1 MAANYTV
8 PPIIGQLKLNNGR
21 VATFYETDRAG
32 YERALASGAT
42 TVGPPPA
49 DTTVVD
55 GKQVATTENVLP
67 SADTVTTGESQ
78 ATGAQ
83 PGFNTGIRLPDET
96 GAVSSIQRNPE
107 TGELYDARGLQAP
120 TSGGV
125 GAGTSS
131 NSFNSRGSDN
141 NPGPNTAATQQVL
154 AVFSASNVN
163 QLIPTQPNQ
172 LDQYASYTYGISW
185 YLLSE
190 EQFAAMVKAQ
200 KANVSGWQLLMQSGG
215 AATKG
220 RSPAFPVDYYM
231 DDLEISSK
239 IWGGGKNAANNAVD
253 IRFRVTEPNGITLI
267 QSLFNAVKSVYGATP
282 TTSGTND
289 TPNYLTA
296 QYCLV
301 IQFYGYDVN
310 GNLVAPAKGTYSTN
324 SSSASG
330 GYGQTAVITKY
341 YPFTLT
347 DIKFTVANKA
357 IEYSIFGKPIP
368 MKYNSST
375 DRGTIPHDFV
385 MTGQTVN
392 QLLNGKPITVKNTTD
407 PGARKDQPA
416 PVNQAVAASVAI
428 DQANAGV
435 DANGN
440 FTGDTTSP
448 FNVVG
453 A

>member
-1 MAANYTV
+1 MTTGLPAGADALYAQ
-8 PPIIGQLKLNNGR
+8 IDQLKGQITTLEDQVSLAARSGNQQAVNTYRDQVGGL
-21 VATFYETDRAG
+21 RA
-32 YERALASGAT
+32 ELKSVQAQLT
-42 TVGPPPA
+42 ELIVNEPA
-49 DTTVVD
+49 PKGNIAAPVTP
-55 GKQVATTENVLP
+55 L
-67 SADTVTTGESQ
+67 TTGQSQ
-78 ATGAQ
+78 STPA
-83 PGFNTGIRLPDET
+83 N
-96 GAVSSIQRNPE
+96 N
-107 TGELYDARGLQAP
+107 AREDGPTQAP
-120 TSGGV
+120 TSGGT

-131 NSFNSRGSDN
+131 NAFESKGSDN

-154 AVFSASNVN
+154 AVFSTSNAN

-172 LDQYASYTYGISW
+172 LDQYASYTYGIGW
-185 YLLSE
+185 YLLSPA
-190 EQFAAMVKAQ
+190 QFTAMVETQ
-200 KANVSGWQLLMQSGG
+200 RANVTGWQLLMQSGG
-215 AATKG
+215 AAAAG

-267 QSLFNAVKSVYGATP
+267 QSLFNAVKSVYGAVP
-282 TTSGTND
+282 TTSGTAD
-289 TPNYLTA
+289 APNYLTA

-324 SSSASG
+324 SGSASG

-392 QLLNGKPITVKNTTD
+392 QLLNGKPITTRNTTD
-407 PGARKDQPA
+407 RGARQDQPA
-416 PVNQAVAASVAI
+416 PVNQTVAASVVVEQSRAV
-428 DQANAGV
+428 V

-440 FTGDTTSP
+440 FTGETTSP
-448 FNVVG
+448 TTVV
-453 A
+453 AP

>member
-1 MAANYTV
+1 MSS
-8 PPIIGQLKLNNGR
+8 LNSIP
-21 VATFYETDRAG
+21 G
-32 YERALASGAT
+32 YNEALAQKNALKAQVDALFAQRDAAAQEFGIASPQAQQYQQQASALT
-42 TVGPPPA
+42 PQYLDAVNRLQEIITSPSPELASPA
-49 DTTVVD
+49 
-55 GKQVATTENVLP
+55 
-67 SADTVTTGESQ
+67 VTTGQSQ
-78 ATGAQ
+78 STPAA
-83 PGFNTGIRLPDET
+83 N
-96 GAVSSIQRNPE
+96 
-107 TGELYDARGLQAP
+107 ARDDGPTQAP

-131 NSFNSRGSDN
+131 NAFESKGSDN

-154 AVFSASNVN
+154 AVFSTSNAN

-185 YLLSE
+185 YLLSPA
-190 EQFAAMVKAQ
+190 QFTAMVTAQ
-200 KANVSGWQLLMQSGG
+200 RANVTGWQLLMQSGG
-215 AATKG
+215 AAAKG

-239 IWGGGKNAANNAVD
+239 IWGGGKQMANNAVD

-267 QSLFNAVKSVYGATP
+267 QSLFNAVKSVYGAVP

-324 SSSASG
+324 SSSATG

-385 MTGQTVN
+385 MTGQTVS
-392 QLLNGKPITVKNTTD
+392 QLLNGKPITTRNTTD
-407 PGARKDQPA
+407 RGARQDQPA
-416 PVNQAVAASVAI
+416 PVNQAVAASVVVE
-428 DQANAGV
+428 QSQAGV

-440 FTGDTTSP
+440 FTGETASP
-448 FNVVG
+448 FTVVG

>member
-1 MAANYTV
+1 MANYTV
-8 PPIIGQLKLNNGR
+8 PPIIGTLKLNNGR
-21 VATFYETDRAG
+21 VATFYETERG
-32 YERALASGAT
+32 SFERALASGAT
-42 TVGPPPA
+42 PVDPPPA
-49 DTTVVD
+49 NTTVVD
-55 GKQVATTENVLP
+55 GNQVST
-67 SADTVTTGESQ
+67 SADVPPPAETVTTAQSQ
-78 ATGAQ
+78 ATPQPPTPPTQ
-83 PGFNTGIRLPDET
+83 PGSTNARD
-96 GAVSSIQRNPE
+96 
-107 TGELYDARGLQAP
+107 DAPTQAP

-131 NSFNSRGSDN
+131 NAFESKGSDN

-154 AVFSASNVN
+154 AVFSTSNAN

-172 LDQYASYTYGISW
+172 LDQYASYTYSISW
-185 YLLSE
+185 YLLSPA
-190 EQFAAMVKAQ
+190 QFTAMVTAQ
-200 KANVSGWQLLMQSGG
+200 KANVTGWQLLMQSGG
-215 AATKG
+215 AAAKG

-239 IWGGGKNAANNAVD
+239 IWGGGKQMANNAVD

-267 QSLFNAVKSVYGATP
+267 QSLFNAVKSVYGAVP

-301 IQFYGYDVN
+301 IQFYGYDAN

-385 MTGQTVN
+385 MTGQTVS
-392 QLLNGKPITVKNTTD
+392 QLLNGKPITTRNTTD
-407 PGARKDQPA
+407 RGARQDQPA
-416 PVNQAVAASVAI
+416 PVNQAVAASVVV
-428 DQANAGV
+428 QQSQAGV

-440 FTGDTTSP
+440 FTGETASP
-448 FNVVG
+448 FTVVG

>member
-1 MAANYTV
+1 MSS
-8 PPIIGQLKLNNGR
+8 LNSIP
-21 VATFYETDRAG
+21 G
-32 YERALASGAT
+32 YNEALAQKNALK
-42 TVGPPPA
+42 A
-49 DTTVVD
+49 QVD
-55 GKQVATTENVLP
+55 ALFAQRDAAAEQFGIASPQAQQYQQQASALAPQYLDAVNRLQQIITSP
-67 SADTVTTGESQ
+67 SPDLASPTVTTGQSQ
-78 ATGAQ
+78 STPA
-83 PGFNTGIRLPDET
+83 PN
-96 GAVSSIQRNPE
+96 
-107 TGELYDARGLQAP
+107 ARDDGPTRAP
-120 TSGGV
+120 TQGGV

-131 NSFNSRGSDN
+131 NAFESKGSDN
-141 NPGPNTAATQQVL
+141 TPGPNTAATQQVL
-154 AVFSASNVN
+154 AVFSTSNAN

-185 YLLSE
+185 YLLSPA
-190 EQFAAMVKAQ
+190 QFTAMGETQ
-200 KANVSGWQLLMQSGG
+200 RANVTGWQLLMQSGG
-215 AATKG
+215 AAAAG

-267 QSLFNAVKSVYGATP
+267 QSLFNAVKSVYGAVP
-282 TTSGTND
+282 TTSGTSD
-289 TPNYLTA
+289 APNYLTA

-301 IQFYGYDVN
+301 IQFYGYDAN
-310 GNLVAPAKGTYSTN
+310 GKLVAPAKGTYSTN
-324 SSSASG
+324 SGSASG

-392 QLLNGKPITVKNTTD
+392 QLLNGKPITTRNTTD
-407 PGARKDQPA
+407 RGARQDQPD
-416 PVNQAVAASVAI
+416 PVNQAVAASVVVEQSRAV
-428 DQANAGV
+428 V

-440 FTGDTTSP
+440 FTGETTSP
-448 FNVVG
+448 TTVV
-453 A
+453 AP

>member
-1 MAANYTV
+1 MAYSLSAIPGYDALKAQADVAKAQAETFTAQRNAANESGNTAAANSYNQQAAEATATY
-8 PPIIGQLKLNNGR
+8 IGLNNQLQ
-21 VATFYETDRAG
+21 ELILNSSNTD
-32 YERALASGAT
+32 LAS
-42 TVGPPPA
+42 P
-49 DTTVVD
+49 
-55 GKQVATTENVLP
+55 
-67 SADTVTTGESQ
+67 TVTTGQSQ
-78 ATGAQ
+78 STPANNA
-83 PGFNTGIRLPDET
+83 RE
-96 GAVSSIQRNPE
+96 
-107 TGELYDARGLQAP
+107 DAPTQAP

-131 NSFNSRGSDN
+131 NAAQSRGSDN
-141 NPGPNTAATQQVL
+141 TPGTNTATTQQAL

-185 YLLSE
+185 YLLSPA
-190 EQFAAMVKAQ
+190 QFTAMVKAQ
-200 KANVSGWQLLMQSGG
+200 KANVTGWQLLMQSGG
-215 AATKG
+215 AASKG
-220 RSPAFPVDYYM
+220 RSPAFSVDYYM

-239 IWGGGKNAANNAVD
+239 IWGGGKQMANNAVD
-253 IRFRVTEPNGITLI
+253 IKFRVTEPNGITLI
-267 QSLFNAVKSVYGATP
+267 QSLYNAVKSVYGATP
-282 TTSGTND
+282 STSGTGD
-289 TPNYLTA
+289 APNYLTA

-310 GNLVAPAKGTYSTN
+310 GNLVAPAKGTYNTN
-324 SSSASG
+324 G
-330 GYGQTAVITKY
+330 GYGQTSVITKY

-375 DRGTIPHDFV
+375 DRGTVPHDFV

-392 QLLNGKPITVKNTTD
+392 QLLNGKPITTRNTADT
-407 PGARKDQPA
+407 GARQDQPT
-416 PVNQAVAASVAI
+416 PPNPGVSVNDIRTS
-428 DQANAGV
+428 AGV

-440 FTGDTTSP
+440 FTGQTESP
-448 FNVVG
+448 FQVG

>member
-1 MAANYTV
+1 MANYTV
-8 PPIIGQLKLNNGR
+8 PPVLGVLKLNNGR
-21 VATFYETDRAG
+21 IATFYENQREQ

-42 TVGPPPA
+42 PA
-49 DTTVVD
+49 DE
-55 GKQVATTENVLP
+55 GALAKQ
-67 SADTVTTGESQ
+67 SADAAEVLDIGNEQPTRTIAQTQ
-78 ATGAQ
+78 ATPQPPTPPTQ
-83 PGFNTGIRLPDET
+83 PGSTN
-96 GAVSSIQRNPE
+96 
-107 TGELYDARGLQAP
+107 ARDDGPTQAP

-131 NSFNSRGSDN
+131 NAFESKGSDN

-154 AVFSASNVN
+154 AVFSTSNAN

-172 LDQYASYTYGISW
+172 LDQYASYTYSISW
-185 YLLSE
+185 YLLSPA
-190 EQFAAMVKAQ
+190 QFTAMVTAQ
-200 KANVSGWQLLMQSGG
+200 KANVTGWQLLMQSGG
-215 AATKG
+215 AAAKG

-392 QLLNGKPITVKNTTD
+392 QLLNGKPITTRNTTD
-407 PGARKDQPA
+407 RGARQDQPA
-416 PVNQAVAASVAI
+416 PVDQAVAASVVV

-440 FTGDTTSP
+440 FTGSAAGSG
-448 FNVVG
+448 VAGSLSSVLG

>member
-1 MAANYTV
+1 MGSLSAIPGYDALNAQYQSVKAQTDTLLDQRDAA
-8 PPIIGQLKLNNGR
+8 
-21 VATFYETDRAG
+21 AAAG
-32 YERALASGAT
+32 NTQAAAQYQQQASALADQRISLGNQLQELIVNGGNNNLAS
-42 TVGPPPA
+42 P
-49 DTTVVD
+49 
-55 GKQVATTENVLP
+55 
-67 SADTVTTGESQ
+67 TVTTGQSQ
-78 ATGAQ
+78 ATSNDDA
-83 PGFNTGIRLPDET
+83 PGN
-96 GAVSSIQRNPE
+96 
-107 TGELYDARGLQAP
+107 QAP

-131 NSFNSRGSDN
+131 NAFESKGADN

-154 AVFSASNVN
+154 AVFSTSNAN

-185 YLLSE
+185 YVLSPA
-190 EQFAAMVKAQ
+190 QFTDMTKTQ
-200 KANVSGWQLLMQSGG
+200 KANVAGWQLLMQSGG
-215 AATKG
+215 APATG
-220 RSPAFPVDYYM
+220 RSPAFSVDYYM

-253 IRFRVTEPNGITLI
+253 IKFRVTEPNGITLI
-267 QSLFNAVKSVYGATP
+267 ESLYNAVKSVYGAVP
-282 TTSGTND
+282 TTSGTAD

-301 IQFYGYDVN
+301 IRFYGYDAN
-310 GNLVAPAKGTYSTN
+310 GKLVAPAKGTYST
-324 SSSASG
+324 SG
-330 GYGQTAVITKY
+330 GYGQTEVITKY

-392 QLLNGKPITVKNTTD
+392 QLLNGKPITVKNTAD
-407 PGARKDQPA
+407 QGARQTTPTPA
-416 PVNQAVAASVAI
+416 TTVPALDPFESNDTGFAT
-428 DQANAGV
+428 NAGG
-435 DANGN
+435 AAFGN
-440 FTGDTTSP
+440 PRLGRRR
-448 FNVVG
+448 
-453 A
+453 

>member
-8 PPIIGQLKLNNGR
+8 PPIIGQLRLNNGR
-21 VATFYETDRAG
+21 VATFYETDRVG

-42 TVGPPPA
+42 PVTPNPP
-49 DTTVVD
+49 DTTIVD
-55 GKQVATTENVLP
+55 GKEVATTENVP
-67 SADTVTTGESQ
+67 PPANIVTTGQSQ
-78 ATGAQ
+78 STPANNANDDSPT
-83 PGFNTGIRLPDET
+83 
-96 GAVSSIQRNPE
+96 
-107 TGELYDARGLQAP
+107 QAP
-120 TSGGV
+120 TSGGT

-131 NSFNSRGSDN
+131 NAFESKGSDN

-154 AVFSASNVN
+154 AVFSTSNAN

-185 YLLSE
+185 YLLSPA
-190 EQFAAMVKAQ
+190 QFTAMVTAQ
-200 KANVSGWQLLMQSGG
+200 RANLTGWQLLMQSGG
-215 AATKG
+215 AAAQG

-301 IQFYGYDVN
+301 IQFYGYDAN
-310 GNLVAPAKGTYSTN
+310 GNLVAPAKGTYNAN

-330 GYGQTAVITKY
+330 GYGQTDVITKY

-385 MTGQTVN
+385 MTGQTVS
-392 QLLNGKPITVKNTTD
+392 QLLNGKPITTRNTTD
-407 PGARKDQPA
+407 RGARQDQPA
-416 PVNQAVAASVAI
+416 PVDQAVAASVVV
-428 DQANAGV
+428 QQSQAGV

-440 FTGDTTSP
+440 FTGETASP
-448 FNVVG
+448 FTVVG

>member
-1 MAANYTV
+1 MAYSLSAIPGYDALISQRTAV
-8 PPIIGQLKLNNGR
+8 KAQLDTLLNQRDVAAAEFGMASPQAQQYQQQAAALTPQYLDLNNQIGDLI
-21 VATFYETDRAG
+21 ANSSGID
-32 YERALASGAT
+32 LAS
-42 TVGPPPA
+42 PA
-49 DTTVVD
+49 
-55 GKQVATTENVLP
+55 
-67 SADTVTTGESQ
+67 VTTGQSQ
-78 ATGAQ
+78 STPAA
-83 PGFNTGIRLPDET
+83 N
-96 GAVSSIQRNPE
+96 
-107 TGELYDARGLQAP
+107 ARDDGPTQAP
-120 TSGGV
+120 TQGGT

-131 NSFNSRGSDN
+131 NAFESKGSDN
-141 NPGPNTAATQQVL
+141 TPGPNTAATQQVL

-185 YLLSE
+185 YLLSPA
-190 EQFAAMVKAQ
+190 QFTAMKKAQ
-200 KANVSGWQLLMQSGG
+200 KANITGWQLLMQSGG

-253 IRFRVTEPNGITLI
+253 IKFRVTEPNGITLI
-267 QSLFNAVKSVYGATP
+267 QSLYNAVKSVYGAVP
-282 TTSGTND
+282 DTSGTAD

-310 GNLVAPAKGTYSTN
+310 GNLIAPAKGTYSTN
-324 SSSASG
+324 SSSANG

-392 QLLNGKPITVKNTTD
+392 QLLNGKPITTQNTAPDGRRDKPTPPTTQQLGAMAAGTD
-407 PGARKDQPA
+407 PNAVNDQGMAFGGGGLTGA
-416 PVNQAVAASVAI
+416 
-428 DQANAGV
+428 
-435 DANGN
+435 
-440 FTGDTTSP
+440 
-448 FNVVG
+448 
-453 A
+453 

>member
-1 MAANYTV
+1 MSSLSAIPGYDALNAQYEAVKAQTNTLLDQRDAAAASGNTQAAAQY
-8 PPIIGQLKLNNGR
+8 QQQ
-21 VATFYETDRAG
+21 AS
-32 YERALASGAT
+32 ALAEQRISLGNQLQELI
-42 TVGPPPA
+42 VNR
-49 DTTVVD
+49 
-55 GKQVATTENVLP
+55 ENNNLASP
-67 SADTVTTGESQ
+67 TVTTGQSQ
-78 ATGAQ
+78 STPANNVNEDGPT
-83 PGFNTGIRLPDET
+83 R
-96 GAVSSIQRNPE
+96 
-107 TGELYDARGLQAP
+107 AP
-120 TSGGV
+120 TQGGV

-131 NSFNSRGSDN
+131 NAFESKGSDN

-154 AVFSASNVN
+154 AVFSTSNAN

-185 YLLSE
+185 YLLSPA
-190 EQFAAMVKAQ
+190 QFTAMVKTQ
-200 KANVSGWQLLMQSGG
+200 RANVTGWQLLMQSGG
-215 AATKG
+215 AAAAG

-253 IRFRVTEPNGITLI
+253 IKFRVTEPNGITLI
-267 QSLFNAVKSVYGATP
+267 QSLYNAVKSVYGAVP
-282 TTSGTND
+282 TTSGTAD
-289 TPNYLTA
+289 APNYLTA

-301 IQFYGYDVN
+301 IQFYGYDAN
-310 GNLVAPAKGTYSTN
+310 GKLVAPAKGTYSTN
-324 SSSASG
+324 SGSASG

-392 QLLNGKPITVKNTTD
+392 QLLNGKPITTRNTTD
-407 PGARKDQPA
+407 RGARQDQPA
-416 PVNQAVAASVAI
+416 PVNQAVAASVVVEQSRAV
-428 DQANAGV
+428 V
-435 DANGN
+435 DTNGN
-440 FTGDTTSP
+440 FTGETTSP
-448 FNVVG
+448 TTVV
-453 A
+453 AP

>member
-1 MAANYTV
+1 MAYSLSAIPGYDALLSQRNAVKAQLDTLLNQRDVAAAEFGMASPQAQQYQQQAAALTPQYLDLGNQIGDLIANSSDT
-8 PPIIGQLKLNNGR
+8 N
-21 VATFYETDRAG
+21 
-32 YERALASGAT
+32 LAS
-42 TVGPPPA
+42 P
-49 DTTVVD
+49 
-55 GKQVATTENVLP
+55 
-67 SADTVTTGESQ
+67 TVTTGQSQ
-78 ATGAQ
+78 STPANNAQ
-83 PGFNTGIRLPDET
+83 D
-96 GAVSSIQRNPE
+96 
-107 TGELYDARGLQAP
+107 DAPTQAP

-131 NSFNSRGSDN
+131 NAFDSKGSDN

-154 AVFSASNVN
+154 SVFSASNVN

-185 YLLSE
+185 YLLSPA
-190 EQFAAMVKAQ
+190 QFTAMVKAQ
-200 KANVSGWQLLMQSGG
+200 RANVTGWQLLMQSGG
-215 AATKG
+215 APATG
-220 RSPAFPVDYYM
+220 RSPAFSVDYYM

-239 IWGGGKNAANNAVD
+239 IWGGGKQMANNAVD
-253 IRFRVTEPNGITLI
+253 IKFRVTEPNGITLI
-267 QSLFNAVKSVYGATP
+267 QSLYNAVKSVYGAVS
-282 TTSGTND
+282 TTSDTAD

-301 IQFYGYDVN
+301 IQFYGYDAN
-310 GNLVAPAKGTYSTN
+310 GKLVAPAKGTYSTN
-324 SSSASG
+324 SSSANG

-392 QLLNGKPITVKNTTD
+392 QLLNGKPITTQNTAPDGRNDNPAPPVLVRDLSMKQQAAIAAGTD
-407 PGARKDQPA
+407 PNAVNDQGMAFGGGGLTGA
-416 PVNQAVAASVAI
+416 
-428 DQANAGV
+428 
-435 DANGN
+435 
-440 FTGDTTSP
+440 
-448 FNVVG
+448 
-453 A
+453 

>member
-1 MAANYTV
+1 MAYSLSAI
-8 PPIIGQLKLNNGR
+8 P
-21 VATFYETDRAG
+21 G
-32 YERALASGAT
+32 YNEALAQKDALKAQLDALLNQRDAAAEQFGIASPQAQQYQQQASALT
-42 TVGPPPA
+42 PQYLDAVNRLQEIITS
-49 DTTVVD
+49 
-55 GKQVATTENVLP
+55 P
-67 SADTVTTGESQ
+67 SPDLASPTVTTGQSQ
-78 ATGAQ
+78 STPAA
-83 PGFNTGIRLPDET
+83 N
-96 GAVSSIQRNPE
+96 
-107 TGELYDARGLQAP
+107 ARDDGPTQAP
-120 TSGGV
+120 TSGGT

-131 NSFNSRGSDN
+131 NAFESKGSDN

-154 AVFSASNVN
+154 AVFSTSNAN

-185 YLLSE
+185 YLLSPA
-190 EQFAAMVKAQ
+190 QFTAMVNTQ

-215 AATKG
+215 AAAKG

-267 QSLFNAVKSVYGATP
+267 QSLFNAVKSVYGAVP

-289 TPNYLTA
+289 APNYLTA

-310 GNLVAPAKGTYSTN
+310 GNLVAPAKGTYNAN

-385 MTGQTVN
+385 MTGQTVS
-392 QLLNGKPITVKNTTD
+392 QLLNGKPITTRNTTD
-407 PGARKDQPA
+407 RGARQDQPA
-416 PVNQAVAASVAI
+416 PVNQAVAASVVVE
-428 DQANAGV
+428 QSQAGV

-440 FTGDTTSP
+440 FTGETASP
-448 FNVVG
+448 FTVVG

>member
-1 MAANYTV
+1 MSSLNSKPGYNEALAQKDALKQQVDALLDQRDAAAREFGIGSPQAQQYQQQASALTPQYLDAANRLQE
-8 PPIIGQLKLNNGR
+8 II
-21 VATFYETDRAG
+21 TSPSPE
-32 YERALASGAT
+32 LAS
-42 TVGPPPA
+42 PA
-49 DTTVVD
+49 
-55 GKQVATTENVLP
+55 
-67 SADTVTTGESQ
+67 VTTGQSQ
-78 ATGAQ
+78 STPA
-83 PGFNTGIRLPDET
+83 PN
-96 GAVSSIQRNPE
+96 
-107 TGELYDARGLQAP
+107 ARDDGPTQAP
-120 TSGGV
+120 TSGGT

-131 NSFNSRGSDN
+131 NAFESKGSDN

-154 AVFSASNVN
+154 AVFSTGNAN

-185 YLLSE
+185 YLLSPA
-190 EQFAAMVKAQ
+190 QFTAMVNTQ
-200 KANVSGWQLLMQSGG
+200 KANISGWQLLMQSGG

-416 PVNQAVAASVAI
+416 PVNEAVAASVAI

>member
-1 MAANYTV
+1 MSS
-8 PPIIGQLKLNNGR
+8 LNSKP
-21 VATFYETDRAG
+21 G
-32 YERALASGAT
+32 YNEALAQKDALK
-42 TVGPPPA
+42 A
-49 DTTVVD
+49 QVD
-55 GKQVATTENVLP
+55 ALLDQRDAAAREFGIASPQAQQYQQQASALTPQYLDAVNRLQEIITSP
-67 SADTVTTGESQ
+67 SPELASPTVTTGQSQ
-78 ATGAQ
+78 STPA
-83 PGFNTGIRLPDET
+83 PN
-96 GAVSSIQRNPE
+96 
-107 TGELYDARGLQAP
+107 ARDDGPTQAP

-131 NSFNSRGSDN
+131 NAFESKGSDN

-154 AVFSASNVN
+154 AVFSTSNAN

-172 LDQYASYTYGISW
+172 LDQYASYTYSISW
-185 YLLSE
+185 YLLSPA
-190 EQFAAMVKAQ
+190 QFTAMVTAQ
-200 KANVSGWQLLMQSGG
+200 KANVTGWQLLMQSGG
-215 AATKG
+215 AAAKG

-267 QSLFNAVKSVYGATP
+267 QSLFNAVKSLYGAAP
-282 TTSGTND
+282 TTSGTAD
-289 TPNYLTA
+289 APNYLTA

-301 IQFYGYDVN
+301 IQFYGYDAN
-310 GNLVAPAKGTYSTN
+310 GNLVAPAKGTYNAN
-324 SSSASG
+324 SSSAGG

-392 QLLNGKPITVKNTTD
+392 QLLNGKPITTRNTTD
-407 PGARKDQPA
+407 RGARQDQPSPPNPA
-416 PVNQAVAASVAI
+416 TSPSPGQTVNDISAS
-428 DQANAGV
+428 AGV

-440 FTGDTTSP
+440 FTGETASP
-448 FNVVG
+448 FQVG